1 MRCRKKQ
8 ITFSKIL
15 GKSCPAQRDVSLEFI
30 LSGAEVSRKMKATE
44 LVFQAKF
51 YLKVYHF
58 PFEAS

>member
-30 LSGAEVSRKMKATE
+30 LSGAEVSRKMKAKE
-44 LVFQAKF
+44 
-51 YLKVYHF
+51 
-58 PFEAS
+58 

>member
-44 LVFQAKF
+44 LVFKN
-51 YLKVYHF
+51 YHLSKSF
-58 PFEAS
+58 SSD